1 MLSRLLRTNEH
12 PIERV
17 IRVVLGVGILSLFFV
32 GPHSAWAL
40 LGAIPLLT
48 GIVGSC
54 PLYSI
59 FGISTC
65 SVPKK
70 PAVRPSG

>member
-1 MLSRLLRTNEH
+1 MLSRLLPNNEH

-17 IRVVLGVGILSLFFV
+17 LRVVIGLAILSLFVV
-32 GPHSAWAL
+32 GPKTPWAL

-54 PLYSI
+54 PIYSI
-59 FGISTC
+59 FGINTC
-65 SVPKK
+65 R
-70 PAVRPSG
+70 VRRHA